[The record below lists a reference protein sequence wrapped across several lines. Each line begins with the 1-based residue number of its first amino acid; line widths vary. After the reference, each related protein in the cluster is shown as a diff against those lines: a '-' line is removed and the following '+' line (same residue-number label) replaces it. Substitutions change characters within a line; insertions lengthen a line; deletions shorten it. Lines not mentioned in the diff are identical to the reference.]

1 MYPQDMLCS
10 LVFMVAKKNLL
21 TSYNE
26 VKEQFMFI
34 LYPERVLSVQ
44 GEE

>member
-1 MYPQDMLCS
+1 MYPQDTLRS
-10 LVFMVAKKNLL
+10 LVFVVAKKNLL
-21 TSYNE
+21 TWYSE

-34 LYPERVLSVQ
+34 LYPERVFSVQ